1 MPQPNILVIMSDQL
15 KATASHL
22 YGNTFCQTPSLQR
35 LANEGV
41 MFRHAFTP
49 HPLCMPARV
58 ALWTA
63 SYPHQNGSRRNET
76 PISPSRP
83 HAFAHWHQQ
92 GYHCGLIGK
101 NHCFYDAE
109 NRALFDTWCEIGH
122 GGPASEAPVG
132 ISWVRPIDGVLQA
145 HRVRRNMPDVSPVF
159 SYAHTDYPLED
170 YGTGLIASQT
180 ERFLEEHQQDPFA
193 LWVSFP
199 DPHEP
204 YEAPRRYADMFPP
217 DAIHLPPWDEGEL
230 ERAPERN
237 RVLYRLL
244 GMEDE
249 PMEHVNG
256 LLAAYYGMVRF
267 LDDAVG
273 QILDALERLDLRER
287 TIVVFC
293 ADHGDFA
300 GEHRMQC
307 KGGVFY
313 DALTRIPLLVSWP
326 GHVPEGVADES
337 MVSLADVVPTLM
349 ALQGEEMPGWVQTD
363 PLPTVTDA
371 TSRDAAFSE
380 YGCGGPA
387 FTMEDLRDLDM
398 PRGRASLMRSLRW
411 REAEGRRKMA
421 RTRQWKYIHDPMGD
435 ADELYDLVNDPWELR
450 NVAGDEAHAGVE
462 ADMRQRLGDWAIMTE
477 DALPVPQPPEGPLPT
492 PPDAA
497 LPERR

>member
-122 GGPASEAPVG
+122 GGPSSEAPVG
-132 ISWVRPIDGVLQA
+132 IPWVRPIDGVLQA

-249 PMEHVNG
+249 PMEHVYG

-387 FTMEDLRDLDM
+387 FTMEDLRDLDT

-421 RTRQWKYIHDPMGD
+421 RTRQWKYVHDPMGD

-450 NVAGDEAHAGVE
+450 NVAGHVAHAGVE